1 MKRSIFGVLLL
12 GLVSIFGAFGC
23 SNNEDGPSLSDD
35 ELLKR
40 GKAGHEAGMQ
50 RPAASP
56 ATTGTTTSGK

>member
-12 GLVSIFGAFGC
+12 GLVSVFGMIGC

-50 RPAASP
+50 RPANPPVS
-56 ATTGTTTSGK
+56 TGTTTSGK